1 MNMKRILPLIMLFL
15 TMAVIPAKAGD
26 GDRHVGFQAGVMYPN
41 VLNGVLSVD
50 FETRYHNAFEVYID
64 AFTQW
69 EDCTDC
75 GKVCRQSFWKSNYG
89 LGVGAAYK
97 PVVHRARNSFGR
109 FRMGADIGTCS
120 RAFSLGIELGYE
132 YVWTFRNNVQF
143 VLQQKN
149 EVTFWGRPTWKFGGM
164 VGFRL
169 PLN

>member
-1 MNMKRILPLIMLFL
+1 MLFL

-89 LGVGAAYK
+89 LGIGAAYK

-109 FRMGADIGTCS
+109 FRIGGDIGTCS